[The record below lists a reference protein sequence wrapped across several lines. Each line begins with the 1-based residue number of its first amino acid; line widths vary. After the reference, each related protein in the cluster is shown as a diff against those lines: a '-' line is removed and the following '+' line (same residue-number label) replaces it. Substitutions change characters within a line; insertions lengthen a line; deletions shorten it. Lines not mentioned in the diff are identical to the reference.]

1 MKAAVVRSFD
11 APPRYEDFDLPPS
24 SDADEFVVDVLAAG
38 LHPRVRSGAAG
49 RHYADEPVLPMIPG
63 VDAVGRTPDGKLV
76 YCVVHDTPYGTMAQQ
91 AVAHRRRCIPL
102 PDGTDTT
109 LIAAA
114 MNPGMS
120 SWIALRLRAPIQ
132 KGQSVFILG
141 ATGNAGRMAIQIA
154 KLLGAGRVVGA
165 GRKVSRL
172 ESSGADEIVSLL
184 GDREAV
190 AEAIGKAAG
199 ESDIVLDY
207 LWSEPAA
214 QAMKALAAV
223 SGSTR
228 NGSFPTLRAWES
240 SAARH
245 CYAPPEQLQSAPCW
259 STVMRVE
266 AMVPLT
272 SWSAS
277 KLPLMSYG
285 RRSKVPVYDTPLG
298 LRLIVSMRLN
308 EPSGVGGA
316 IEAGFHCQPK

>member
-24 SDADEFVVDVLAAG
+24 TDSDEWVVDVLAAG

-91 AVAHRRRCIPL
+91 VVADRRRCIPL
-102 PDGTDTT
+102 PDGADTA

-141 ATGNAGRMAIQIA
+141 ATGNAGRMALQIA

-165 GRKVSRL
+165 GREVSRL
-172 ESSGADEIVSLL
+172 ESSGADEIVSLH

-214 QAMKALAAV
+214 QAMTALVKARRDRSRPLDWVQIGAIT
-223 SGSTR
+223 G
-228 NGSFPTLRAWES
+228 PTLDLPSELLRSTNLRVMGSGQGSVAPRAIVAELPS
-240 SAARH
+240 LVSELLAGRI
-245 CYAPPEQLQSAPCW
+245 P
-259 STVMRVE
+259 VDV
-266 AMVPLT
+266 V
-272 SWSAS
+272 
-277 KLPLMSYG
+277 KLPLSQVEQAWN
-285 RRSKVPVYDTPLG
+285 RPVPPGQRVVLLP
-298 LRLIVSMRLN
+298 
-308 EPSGVGGA
+308 
-316 IEAGFHCQPK
+316 